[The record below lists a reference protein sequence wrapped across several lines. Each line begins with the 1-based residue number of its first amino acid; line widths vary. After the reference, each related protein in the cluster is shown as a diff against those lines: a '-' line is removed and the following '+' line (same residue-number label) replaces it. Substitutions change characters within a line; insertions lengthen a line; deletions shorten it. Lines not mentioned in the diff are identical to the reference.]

1 MGSKTKVVK
10 KPTVENLS
18 NGVKII
24 KFEADINV
32 MMDSINEWYKENFNI
47 KEDLPSIK
55 DVPGINEFLNKI

>member
-32 MMDSINEWYKENFNI
+32 MMDSINEWYKEYFNI